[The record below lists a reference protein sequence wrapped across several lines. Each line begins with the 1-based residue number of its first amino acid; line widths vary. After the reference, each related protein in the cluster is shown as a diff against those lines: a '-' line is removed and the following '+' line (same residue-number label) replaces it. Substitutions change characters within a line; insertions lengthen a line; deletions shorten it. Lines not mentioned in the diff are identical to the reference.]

1 MTKFLQKVRAFIS
14 EEDRPMSKK
23 TFRIYQWLLRGLLI
37 ACFLV
42 VFLKWQETELLF
54 NLLSLAAVVLV
65 FALIEVSYKQKKA
78 QRFSKDKSQI
88 RETKNTQFFVSLF
101 LWFWGFSCSMMRQ
114 GCNTMRQLFA
124 GLCFLPHLC
133 SVKNKQRALFN

>member
-54 NLLSLAAVVLV
+54 NLFSLAAVVSI
-65 FALIEVSYKQKKA
+65 FALIEVSEKRKKA
-78 QRFSKDKSQI
+78 
-88 RETKNTQFFVSLF
+88 
-101 LWFWGFSCSMMRQ
+101 
-114 GCNTMRQLFA
+114 
-124 GLCFLPHLC
+124 
-133 SVKNKQRALFN
+133 